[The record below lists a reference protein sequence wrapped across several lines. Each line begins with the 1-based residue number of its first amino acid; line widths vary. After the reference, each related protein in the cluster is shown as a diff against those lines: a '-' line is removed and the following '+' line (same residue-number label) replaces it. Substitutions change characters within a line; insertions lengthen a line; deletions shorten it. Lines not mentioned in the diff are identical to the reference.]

1 MITGLKTN
9 KGFTLIELMIA
20 IAIGSI
26 VIAGTVMLFH
36 RQIMANNT
44 QRLMVSMQ
52 QNVRAAVSFME
63 RDIRMAASD
72 PTGKARLD
80 PDFPPPEIQIANGSE
95 LQFTSDADAT
105 ETSTTTKYE
114 LIGDNLVRNGQ
125 ILAPNIDALN
135 FVYLDEDGNTTSDIP
150 DIRSIQLSIVAR
162 SGDSLPGLF
171 FRRTDSKV
179 YRNRFN
185 EIILPAQHDNF
196 RRMQVTTEINCRN
209 IGIY

>member
-1 MITGLKTN
+1 MIINLKTN

-26 VIAGTVMLFH
+26 VIAGTVMLFN

-44 QRLMVSMQ
+44 QRMLVSMQ

-72 PTGKARLD
+72 PTGNAQLD
-80 PDFPPPEIQIANGSE
+80 PDFDPQEITEAESSK
-95 LQFTSDADAT
+95 LVFTSDADADKVST
-105 ETSTTTKYE
+105 ETTYE
-114 LIGDNLVRNGQ
+114 LVGDELERNGE
-125 ILAPNIDALN
+125 ILALNIDALN

-150 DIRSIQLSIVAR
+150 DVRSVQLSIVAR

-171 FRRTDSKV
+171 FRRNDSTV
-179 YRNRFN
+179 YRNRLN
-185 EIILPAQHDNF
+185 EIILPAQNDNF
-196 RRMQVTTEINCRN
+196 RRMQVTTEVDFRN
-209 IGIY
+209 IGN